1 MRGTIYAMDQ
11 PTLNKLLGDLSLGSI
26 RYLNTVDSTNNL
38 AAHWA
43 KDGAPNLSLVIS
55 DEQTAGRGR
64 LSRRWYTPPGAAL
77 AFSLIIQDT
86 TQETVMPNSSLS
98 RLTALGTLAVCDA
111 LKQSFP
117 TQLQAQI
124 KWPNDVLVAHHKL
137 AGVLSEAF
145 WQGEQLQTVILGIGI
160 NIAPE
165 SVPSA
170 ELLDFP
176 ATCVEAAVKEQVDR
190 WELLHTVLVKLLY
203 WRSHLTSPE
212 FIQAW
217 EKRLAYQGE
226 WVQVI
231 FEGEPSLEGQV
242 IGLKSDG
249 SLKMLTRSGDLV
261 DLQAGEIHVRPLDRP
276 A

>member
-1 MRGTIYAMDQ
+1 MDQ

-176 ATCVEAAVKEQVDR
+176 ATCVEAAVKEQ
-190 WELLHTVLVKLLY
+190 
-203 WRSHLTSPE
+203 
-212 FIQAW
+212 
-217 EKRLAYQGE
+217 
-226 WVQVI
+226 
-231 FEGEPSLEGQV
+231 
-242 IGLKSDG
+242 
-249 SLKMLTRSGDLV
+249 
-261 DLQAGEIHVRPLDRP
+261 
-276 A
+276 